1 MAASRPA
8 NVSPSTAPPSRGGG
22 LRTALLVLAG
32 FNLLSCLFGAWGVGA
47 AGPQLFG
54 TDLLA
59 GTAFDGLYWV
69 GALLLGGVVG
79 GTQALALILHLRRS
93 PWTMF
98 GHLLAGVTM
107 LCWIYGEISV
117 IGGGAWLQHL
127 YFASGLAQA
136 GLATVLL
143 GAIPVRRRATH

>member
-1 MAASRPA
+1 MAASRPVTVPPA
-8 NVSPSTAPPSRGGG
+8 TATSPRHRG
-22 LRTALLVLAG
+22 LRTALLVVAG

-47 AGPQLFG
+47 AGPLLFG

-79 GTQALALILHLRRS
+79 GTQALAIVLHLRRS
-93 PWTMF
+93 GWTPF

-107 LCWIYGEISV
+107 LCWIYGEITV
-117 IGGGAWLQHL
+117 IGGGSWLQHL
-127 YFASGLAQA
+127 YFATGLAQA
-136 GLATVLL
+136 GLATMLL
-143 GAIPVRRRATH
+143 GAIPVPHRTTD